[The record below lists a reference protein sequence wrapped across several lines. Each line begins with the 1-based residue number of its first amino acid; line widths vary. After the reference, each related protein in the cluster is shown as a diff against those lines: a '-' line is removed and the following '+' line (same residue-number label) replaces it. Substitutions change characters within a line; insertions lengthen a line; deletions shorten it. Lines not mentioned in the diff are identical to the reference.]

1 MCEVLPTIDEASPSP
16 EEESARLEQ
25 LMISMLE
32 VSLSLFHSFIDHI
45 YSIALSPS
53 LSSRRERS

>member
-1 MCEVLPTIDEASPSP
+1 MIVRMCEVLPTIDEASPSP

-32 VSLSLFHSFIDHI
+32 VTHPLTPCVILYIYISISL
-45 YSIALSPS
+45 
-53 LSSRRERS
+53 RRGRS

>member
-16 EEESARLEQ
+16 EEENTRLEQ

-32 VSLSLFHSFIDHI
+32 VKKIYMYYEYDHT
-45 YSIALSPS
+45 S
-53 LSSRRERS
+53 